1 MCAADNAVPV
11 EFNTAG
17 ESEAIAALIGGK
29 ACVNTQNISLSL
41 LFITEINLSFMSIL
55 RSGIPQN
62 GLLDT
67 TLFWFM
73 SCIK

>member
-1 MCAADNAVPV
+1 M

-17 ESEAIAALIGGK
+17 ESEAVAALIEGK
-29 ACVNTQNISLSL
+29 ARVNTQNISPFLS
-41 LFITEINLSFMSIL
+41 FITEINLSFMYIT
-55 RSGIPQN
+55 RSGISQN

-73 SCIK
+73 SCRKYLFSKH